1 MNEENKS
8 ILDRVANRG
17 TLMVAIVMSVLTF
30 GVSGAGA
37 TPPTLP
43 ADPTGGAMGDVQ
55 TNVQTWVLTYGAPVL
70 FALIALGILIRL
82 GTKWAKRAGKSV

>member
-1 MNEENKS
+1 MNKLNKV
-8 ILDRVANRG
+8 IDRLCNRV
-17 TLMVAIVMSVLTF
+17 TLMLAVMLSALTL
-30 GVSGAGA
+30 GTSGAGA

-55 TNVQTWVLTYGAPVL
+55 SNVQTWVLTYGAPVL